1 MTNIEKLSIIYE
13 RMWWYTNPRKDDK
26 TWWTIYDQNP
36 VLIGDVLKY
45 IDMNCCFKEPS
56 NDWLR
61 GRDMEALDKML
72 RSVFYAFVGKQDRPI
87 EEQDDLCIE
96 FVYNLIKK

>member
-1 MTNIEKLSIIYE
+1 MTNREKLNIIYE

-36 VLIGDVLKY
+36 VLIGNVLDY
-45 IDMNCCFKEPS
+45 IDSLET
-56 NDWLR
+56 WLDGKDKAQWR
-61 GRDMEALDKML
+61 QNVFWLLTIWENKKRDLT
-72 RSVFYAFVGKQDRPI
+72 
-87 EEQDDLCIE
+87 EQSDECIA